1 MRDVPVDEERD
12 YPMHL
17 DITEKKL
24 KQIKDWKVGKCYKVI
39 IEIEM
44 TGIRKGYDGEG
55 PIRGDFIVTK
65 IESAGEVKGYEKETK
80 ASEPTPTNRGVRV
93 GSVAQRAL
101 DEDDDDNDD

>member
-1 MRDVPVDEERD
+1 MREPIEVEEHD

-39 IEIEM
+39 VEIEM

-55 PIRGDFIVTK
+55 PIRGDFIVKK
-65 IESAGEVKGYEKETK
+65 IESAGEVKGSSKQEP
-80 ASEPTPTNRGVRV
+80 EPTEPSKSSRGSRIV
-93 GSVAQRAL
+93 SVAERAL
-101 DEDDDDNDD
+101 DEDDD